1 MFCQVGSEPR
11 SSEDK
16 ISAKVPFWVAGLHQL
31 WTEDGLALHV
41 LIVAR
46 HCYPARVH
54 AKHGRNYT
62 HKKTFKLHKTDLL
75 NSDLSQFSLWPKS
88 DTGLYIVCKDCRYI
102 MSSD

>member
-16 ISAKVPFWVAGLHQL
+16 ISAKVPFWAAGLHQL

-54 AKHGRNYT
+54 AKQMR
-62 HKKTFKLHKTDLL
+62 KKLHTQK
-75 NSDLSQFSLWPKS
+75 N
-88 DTGLYIVCKDCRYI
+88 I
-102 MSSD
+102 